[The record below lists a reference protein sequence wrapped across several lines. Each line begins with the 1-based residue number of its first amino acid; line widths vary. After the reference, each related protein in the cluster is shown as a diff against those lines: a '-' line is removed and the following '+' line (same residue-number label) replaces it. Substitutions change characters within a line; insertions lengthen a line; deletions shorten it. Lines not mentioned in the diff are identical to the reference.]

1 MAFISDRSYPVI
13 IDNRLLDAIE
23 GFGDI
28 AFQGSLYRHIS
39 AGRDP
44 LAPSRAGGRWAP
56 PGEFPILYTATRA
69 DIALAEWA
77 YLRAQTSLPPSTPR
91 QLWRI
96 EAKVARVLDLTSSE
110 RLRKLDID
118 PNNFADAALACAA
131 AGRAANFLGFKGI
144 LAPSARAPGANVM
157 ILFDNL
163 EASDVLTA
171 LDFKEIAP

>member
-1 MAFISDRSYPVI
+1 MI
-13 IDNRLLDAIE
+13 IDSRLLDTIE
-23 GFGDI
+23 SFGDI
-28 AFQGSLYRHIS
+28 AFEGALYRHIS
-39 AGRDP
+39 AGREP
-44 LAPSRAGGRWAP
+44 LTPSRAGGRWAP
-56 PGEFPILYTATRA
+56 PGEFSILYTATRA

-77 YLRAQTSLPPSTPR
+77 YLRAQVSLPPSTPR

-96 EAKVARVLDLTSSE
+96 EAKITRVLDLTPPE
-110 RLRKLDID
+110 RLHKLDID
-118 PNNFADAALACAA
+118 PADFANAALACAA

-171 LDFKEIAP
+171 LDFEAVAP